1 LNPHFSNQSS
11 INEWRQTHTEAAHV
25 MAHEIGHN
33 LGMDHDFST
42 AHTASGCDGKGI
54 MSYGNPPNEW
64 STCSKADFTAQYKV
78 RESMWCMPGKQS
90 LLINSTLLNSFHE
103 VINY

>member
-1 LNPHFSNQSS
+1 
-11 INEWRQTHTEAAHV
+11 
-25 MAHEIGHN
+25 MAHEVGHN
-33 LGMDHDFST
+33 LGMAHDFST
-42 AHTASGCDGKGI
+42 AHAASGCDGTGI

-78 RESMWCMPGKQS
+78 RESMWCMPGKHSKKS
-90 LLINSTLLNSFHE
+90 LLNDSTLINSFHE

>member
-1 LNPHFSNQSS
+1 
-11 INEWRQTHTEAAHV
+11 

-90 LLINSTLLNSFHE
+90 IQLYLTVFMQLSIIDSKQLPLN
-103 VINY
+103 

>member
-1 LNPHFSNQSS
+1 
-11 INEWRQTHTEAAHV
+11 

-33 LGMDHDFST
+33 LGMKHDHD
-42 AHTASGCDGKGI
+42 HPTASGCNGKGI
-54 MSYGNPPNEW
+54 MSYGNPPNKW

-78 RESMWCMPGKQS
+78 QESMWCMPGKQS
-90 LLINSTLLNSFHE
+90 LLNNLTLLTSFHE